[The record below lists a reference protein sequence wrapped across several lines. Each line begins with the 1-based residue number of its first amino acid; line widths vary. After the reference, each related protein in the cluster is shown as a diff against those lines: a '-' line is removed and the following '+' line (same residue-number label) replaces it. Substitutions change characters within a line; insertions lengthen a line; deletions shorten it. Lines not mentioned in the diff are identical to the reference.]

1 LQYEKSLNFVD
12 IYSGNS
18 LVKSLIKR
26 AVESTIK
33 KIETPATSAL
43 LEQQK
48 DAVMCL
54 MLEAC
59 EKKLDSLR
67 EMDKKTFEVPSHVL
81 LIKDFDLEHQLSNG
95 EEEMKAA
102 QLEELK
108 LRCCGV
114 SIIT

>member
-1 LQYEKSLNFVD
+1 
-12 IYSGNS
+12 
-18 LVKSLIKR
+18 
-26 AVESTIK
+26 
-33 KIETPATSAL
+33 
-43 LEQQK
+43 
-48 DAVMCL
+48 

-81 LIKDFDLEHQLSNG
+81 LIKDFDLEQQLSSA

-108 LRCCGV
+108 LRCCRV
-114 SIIT
+114 RTIKKKLQSHLTCIYFL